1 MTVKRQ
7 AHRLLSV
14 LLAILLVV
22 SALPLA
28 MGAAAETEFVSEN
41 ILRKEGAID
50 TDASKGSMYITPRNP
65 AGTAAD
71 STRLTSK
78 NLLTTL
84 TDGVFS
90 YAEGAPDIIAFGN
103 TDYRLFGALFALDQA
118 YYSDHITVYGGT
130 DSLIDY
136 YRVYASDSLD
146 TLFRNEN
153 LTIVEGN
160 GAAAGAEVPLHK
172 DVQYIAFVYDHLKV
186 YQDTGRE
193 DASNGR
199 PKEIELWS
207 GDESRR
213 FEPENLLTTDKL
225 SEAKSVAIKS
235 ADGTVMD
242 YTANA
247 GKVTNVLNGKSDY
260 SHTDMSAYN
269 DGNIGFQFKFDSLYY
284 IGEVVI
290 DAGTYWAETTNY
302 NEKYSV
308 YAADTLEALY
318 GDDSL
323 VAADVACNNAAGAR
337 VTVDRYARYVAVINT
352 DHPGGI
358 RIRQIQVKTA
368 SDADVEKP
376 FVSENALQTQLEKV
390 EPISYYPSNG
400 NIVYEAVI
408 TDEKLAAMTD
418 GNTTNHVDLNAT
430 QSWTPARSIGAQF
443 TLKQAAFIG
452 HISLYAGYEAYPETY
467 SIYASDS
474 LDTLYTEKNRVAES
488 ATATEVSIV
497 TADVNRTVQYIAFIC
512 DSYSGNPRFKE
523 IEAWT
528 AEAEDVFVPENVL
541 QTQLKSSRPIL
552 MYSTTGT
559 VVDSNRFNAA
569 NANAVTMATD
579 GDTTTSAEVW
589 GALDWGD
596 PIRYV
601 GIEYT
606 LTDALYCGDAYIYAQ
621 TGEKWRVYAA
631 ENSADLYTADSLV
644 GTVDATEGGTK
655 LTLGRTVQYVAFV
668 NEYYEGAIHIREL
681 ELFTAEPEDGF
692 VPENALRTKLADAA
706 GVNVFI
712 SNGQTES
719 SSRFDVKG
727 ALAASTDG
735 DRTTTTDVY
744 GALDWDPARYVG
756 AVYTL
761 TDAVFADYIMIYSG
775 SDTYQDT
782 YRVYAADSL
791 DTLYSSGN
799 MVGDGIVCGDAGVKV
814 EVKKPVRYVAFF
826 CTAYDG
832 VQRVREFELW
842 TGDPNAQPEPD
853 VPDSLKV
860 LTIGNS
866 FSENTS
872 VYASEIARSNGKD
885 LTFGYLKFPSCTI
898 EMHYTAAVE
907 NRAVFKF
914 DVTFPD
920 GTHDTAAQKAAA
932 SSFDDVDGGGA
943 TVEYALNYC
952 DWDVIV
958 FQQESSSSR
967 YASTFEKLGDLVAYV
982 QAKAPNARLAIHEV
996 WRWGDW
1002 DADQFALIQANTRA
1016 AAAQYQLEYIPTGTA
1031 FEYARTA
1038 LGSDTIVNDNDG
1050 HHQHANAYGQYIAGS
1065 CYVASLF
1072 GISVS
1077 EDTFTSHPYVN
1088 DNGQVAV
1095 LTKAAN
1101 DAVASRP
1108 VYGRAGDMNGDGYLD
1123 AADVAALQQA
1133 LLSLTTYE
1141 KTVADANED
1150 GTVDIRDLVFLSESI
1165 A

>member
-7 AHRLLSV
+7 AHRLLSL

-22 SALPLA
+22 SVLPLTA
-28 MGAAAETEFVSEN
+28 GVTAETEFVSEN

-50 TDASKGSMYITPRNP
+50 TDASMGSMYITPRNP

-71 STRLTSK
+71 SARLTSK
-78 NLLTTL
+78 NLLTSL

-103 TDYRLFGALFALDQA
+103 TDYRLFGALFALNQT

-130 DSLIDY
+130 DSLVDY
-136 YRVYASDSLD
+136 YRVYASDALD

-160 GAAAGAEVPLHK
+160 GSAAGAEVPLNK
-172 DVQYIAFVYDHLKV
+172 DVRYIAFVYDHLKV

-199 PKEIELWS
+199 PKELELWS

-213 FEPENLLTTDKL
+213 FDPENLLTSDKL

-235 ADGTVMD
+235 ADGSVMD

-247 GKVTNVLNGKSDY
+247 GKIANVLNGKSDY

-290 DAGTYWAETTNY
+290 DAGTYWTETTNY

-308 YAADTLEALY
+308 YAADSLEALY
-318 GDDSL
+318 TDAAL

-337 VTVDRYARYVAVINT
+337 VTVNRYARYVAVINT

-358 RIRQIQVKTA
+358 RIRQILVKTA

-376 FVSENALQTQLEKV
+376 FVSENVLQTQLEKA

-400 NIVYEAVI
+400 SVVYETVI

-418 GNTTNHVDLNAT
+418 GNTTSHVDLSAS
-430 QSWTPARSIGAQF
+430 QSWNPARSIGAQF
-443 TLKQAAFIG
+443 TLKQAAYIG
-452 HISLYAGYEAYPETY
+452 HISLYAGYVAYPETY
-467 SIYASDS
+467 SIYASDA

-488 ATATEVSIV
+488 ATATEVSTV
-497 TADVNRTVQYIAFIC
+497 TATVNRSVQYIAFIC
-512 DSYSGNPRFKE
+512 DSYNGNPRFKE

-528 AEAEDVFVPENVL
+528 AEPEDVFVSENVL
-541 QTQLKSSRPIL
+541 QTHLAESKGVD
-552 MYSTTGT
+552 MFKNTGV
-559 VVDSNRFNAA
+559 VVDSTNFKAA
-569 NANAVTMATD
+569 NIAAMTD
-579 GDTTTSAEVW
+579 GDTVTHVDLSGG
-589 GALDWGD
+589 GAPTWSDN
-596 PIRYV
+596 P
-601 GIEYT
+601 
-606 LTDALYCGDAYIYAQ
+606 
-621 TGEKWRVYAA
+621 
-631 ENSADLYTADSLV
+631 
-644 GTVDATEGGTK
+644 
-655 LTLGRTVQYVAFV
+655 
-668 NEYYEGAIHIREL
+668 
-681 ELFTAEPEDGF
+681 
-692 VPENALRTKLADAA
+692 
-706 GVNVFI
+706 
-712 SNGQTES
+712 
-719 SSRFDVKG
+719 
-727 ALAASTDG
+727 
-735 DRTTTTDVY
+735 
-744 GALDWDPARYVG
+744 RYVG
-756 AVYTL
+756 ALFTL
-761 TDAVFADYIMIYSG
+761 DNAYFAASVSVFAGISG
-775 SDTYQDT
+775 YPESW
-782 YRVYAADSL
+782 RVYAADSL
-791 DTLYSSGN
+791 DTLYNEANLVLQANDLTGAEATGTVN
-799 MVGDGIVCGDAGVKV
+799 KY
-814 EVKKPVRYVAFF
+814 VRYIAFF
-826 CTAYDG
+826 CTADSG
-832 VQRVREFELW
+832 NARPHEFQLW

-872 VYASEIARSNGKD
+872 VYASEIARSNGKS

-907 NRAVFKF
+907 KRAVFKF

-932 SSFDDVDGGGA
+932 SSFDAVDGGGA

-967 YASTFEKLGDLVAYV
+967 YASSFEKLGDLVAYV
-982 QAKAPNARLAIHEV
+982 RSKAPNARLAIHEV

-1002 DADQFALIQANTRA
+1002 HADQFALIQANTRA

-1031 FEYARTA
+1031 FEYARSA

-1050 HHQHANAYGQYIAGS
+1050 YHQHANAYGQYIAGS

-1088 DNGQVAV
+1088 DKGQVAV

-1123 AADVAALQQA
+1123 AADMIALRKA
-1133 LLSLTTYE
+1133 LLNLISYDTAT
-1141 KTVADANED
+1141 ADANGD
-1150 GTVDIRDLVFLSESI
+1150 GAVDIRDLVFLSESI

>member
-14 LLAILLVV
+14 LLAILLIV

-28 MGAAAETEFVSEN
+28 TGAAAETEFVSEN
-41 ILRKEGAID
+41 ILRKEGVID

-199 PKEIELWS
+199 PKELELWS

-260 SHTDMSAYN
+260 SHTDMNAYN

-290 DAGTYWAETTNY
+290 DAGIYWAETTNY

-318 GDDSL
+318 ADDSL

-337 VTVDRYARYVAVINT
+337 VTVNRYARYVAVINT

-368 SDADVEKP
+368 SDANVDKP
-376 FVSENALQTQLEKV
+376 FVSENVLQTQLEKA
-390 EPISYYPSNG
+390 EAFSYYSSNG

-408 TDEKLAAMTD
+408 SDQKLAAMTD
-418 GNTTNHVDLNAT
+418 GNTTNHVDLMAL
-430 QSWTPARSIGAQF
+430 SAPRFVGAQF

-474 LDTLYTEKNRVAES
+474 LDTLFTEKNRVAAS

-497 TADVNRTVQYIAFIC
+497 TAAVNRSVQYIAFIC

-528 AEAEDVFVPENVL
+528 AEPEDVFVSENVL
-541 QTQLKSSRPIL
+541 QTHLAESKGVD
-552 MYSTTGT
+552 MFKNTGV
-559 VVDSNRFNAA
+559 VVDSTNFKAA
-569 NANAVTMATD
+569 NIAAMTD
-579 GDTTTSAEVW
+579 GDTVTHVDLSGG
-589 GALDWGD
+589 GAPTW
-596 PIRYV
+596 
-601 GIEYT
+601 
-606 LTDALYCGDAYIYAQ
+606 TD
-621 TGEKWRVYAA
+621 
-631 ENSADLYTADSLV
+631 N
-644 GTVDATEGGTK
+644 
-655 LTLGRTVQYVAFV
+655 
-668 NEYYEGAIHIREL
+668 
-681 ELFTAEPEDGF
+681 P
-692 VPENALRTKLADAA
+692 
-706 GVNVFI
+706 
-712 SNGQTES
+712 
-719 SSRFDVKG
+719 
-727 ALAASTDG
+727 
-735 DRTTTTDVY
+735 
-744 GALDWDPARYVG
+744 RYVG
-756 AVYTL
+756 ALFTL
-761 TDAVFADYIMIYSG
+761 DNAYFAASVSVFAGISG
-775 SDTYQDT
+775 YPESW
-782 YRVYAADSL
+782 RVYAADSL
-791 DTLYSSGN
+791 DTLYNEANLVLQANDLIGAEATGTVN
-799 MVGDGIVCGDAGVKV
+799 KY
-814 EVKKPVRYVAFF
+814 VRYIAFF
-826 CTAYDG
+826 CTADSG
-832 VQRVREFELW
+832 NARPHEFQLW

-932 SSFDDVDGGGA
+932 SSFDAVDGGGA

-967 YASTFEKLGDLVAYV
+967 YASTFEKLGDLIAYV

-1016 AAAQYQLEYIPTGTA
+1016 VAARYQLEYIPTGTA

-1038 LGSDTIVNDNDG
+1038 LGSNTIVNDNDG

-1065 CYVASLF
+1065 CYVAALF
-1072 GISVS
+1072 GVPVS

-1108 VYGRAGDMNGDGYLD
+1108 VYGRAGDMDGDGYLD

-1133 LLSLTTYE
+1133 LLGLTTYE

-1150 GTVDIRDLVFLSESI
+1150 GIVDIRDLVFLSESI

>member
-14 LLAILLVV
+14 LLAILLIV

-28 MGAAAETEFVSEN
+28 TGAAAETEFVSEN
-41 ILRKEGAID
+41 ILRKEGVID

-199 PKEIELWS
+199 PKELELWS

-225 SEAKSVAIKS
+225 SETKSVAIKS

-260 SHTDMSAYN
+260 SHTDMNAYN

-290 DAGTYWAETTNY
+290 DAGIYWAETTNY

-318 GDDSL
+318 TDDSL

-337 VTVDRYARYVAVINT
+337 VTVNRYARYVAVINT

-368 SDADVEKP
+368 SDANVDKP
-376 FVSENALQTQLEKV
+376 FVSENVLQTQLEKA
-390 EPISYYPSNG
+390 EAFSYYSSNG

-408 TDEKLAAMTD
+408 SDQKLAAMTD
-418 GNTTNHVDLNAT
+418 GNTTNHIDLMAL
-430 QSWTPARSIGAQF
+430 SAPRFVGAQF

-474 LDTLYTEKNRVAES
+474 LDTLFTEKNRVAAS

-497 TADVNRTVQYIAFIC
+497 TAAVNRSVQYIAFIC

-528 AEAEDVFVPENVL
+528 AEPEDVFVSENVL
-541 QTQLKSSRPIL
+541 QTHLAEFKGVD
-552 MYSTTGT
+552 MFKNTGV
-559 VVDSNRFNAA
+559 VVDSTNFKAA
-569 NANAVTMATD
+569 NIAAMTD
-579 GDTTTSAEVW
+579 GDTVTHVDLSGG
-589 GALDWGD
+589 GAPTW
-596 PIRYV
+596 
-601 GIEYT
+601 
-606 LTDALYCGDAYIYAQ
+606 TD
-621 TGEKWRVYAA
+621 
-631 ENSADLYTADSLV
+631 N
-644 GTVDATEGGTK
+644 
-655 LTLGRTVQYVAFV
+655 
-668 NEYYEGAIHIREL
+668 
-681 ELFTAEPEDGF
+681 P
-692 VPENALRTKLADAA
+692 
-706 GVNVFI
+706 
-712 SNGQTES
+712 
-719 SSRFDVKG
+719 
-727 ALAASTDG
+727 
-735 DRTTTTDVY
+735 
-744 GALDWDPARYVG
+744 RYVG
-756 AVYTL
+756 ALFTL
-761 TDAVFADYIMIYSG
+761 DNAYFAASVSVFAGISG
-775 SDTYQDT
+775 YPESW
-782 YRVYAADSL
+782 RVYAADSL
-791 DTLYSSGN
+791 DTLYNEANLVLQANDLIGAEATGTVN
-799 MVGDGIVCGDAGVKV
+799 KY
-814 EVKKPVRYVAFF
+814 VRYIAFF
-826 CTAYDG
+826 CTADSG
-832 VQRVREFELW
+832 NARPHEFQLW

-967 YASTFEKLGDLVAYV
+967 YASTFEKLGDLIAYV

-1002 DADQFALIQANTRA
+1002 NADQFALIQANTRA

-1065 CYVASLF
+1065 CYVAALF
-1072 GISVS
+1072 GVPVS

-1088 DNGQVAV
+1088 DNRQVAV

-1108 VYGRAGDMNGDGYLD
+1108 VYGRAGDMDGDGYLD

-1133 LLSLTTYE
+1133 LLGLTTYE

-1150 GTVDIRDLVFLSESI
+1150 GIVDIRDLVFLSESI

>member
-14 LLAILLVV
+14 LLAILLIV

-28 MGAAAETEFVSEN
+28 TGAAAETEFVSEN
-41 ILRKEGAID
+41 ILRKEGVID

-90 YAEGAPDIIAFGN
+90 YAEGAPDISAFGN

-199 PKEIELWS
+199 PKELELWS

-260 SHTDMSAYN
+260 SHTDMNAYN

-290 DAGTYWAETTNY
+290 DAGIYYSETTNY

-318 GDDSL
+318 TDDSL

-337 VTVDRYARYVAVINT
+337 VTVNRYARYVAVINT

-368 SDADVEKP
+368 SDANVDKP
-376 FVSENALQTQLEKV
+376 FVSENVLQTQLEKA
-390 EPISYYPSNG
+390 EAFSYYSSNG

-408 TDEKLAAMTD
+408 SDQKLAAMTD
-418 GNTTNHVDLNAT
+418 GNTTNHIDLMAL
-430 QSWTPARSIGAQF
+430 SAPRFVGAQF

-474 LDTLYTEKNRVAES
+474 LDTLFTEKNRVAAS

-497 TADVNRTVQYIAFIC
+497 TAAVNRSVQYIAFIC

-528 AEAEDVFVPENVL
+528 AEPEDVFVSENVL
-541 QTQLKSSRPIL
+541 QTHLAEFKGVD
-552 MYSTTGT
+552 MFKNTGV
-559 VVDSNRFNAA
+559 VVDSTNFKAA
-569 NANAVTMATD
+569 NIAAMTD
-579 GDTTTSAEVW
+579 GDTVTHVDLSGG
-589 GALDWGD
+589 GAPTW
-596 PIRYV
+596 
-601 GIEYT
+601 
-606 LTDALYCGDAYIYAQ
+606 TD
-621 TGEKWRVYAA
+621 
-631 ENSADLYTADSLV
+631 N
-644 GTVDATEGGTK
+644 
-655 LTLGRTVQYVAFV
+655 
-668 NEYYEGAIHIREL
+668 
-681 ELFTAEPEDGF
+681 P
-692 VPENALRTKLADAA
+692 
-706 GVNVFI
+706 
-712 SNGQTES
+712 
-719 SSRFDVKG
+719 
-727 ALAASTDG
+727 
-735 DRTTTTDVY
+735 
-744 GALDWDPARYVG
+744 RYVG
-756 AVYTL
+756 ALFTL
-761 TDAVFADYIMIYSG
+761 DNAYFAASVSVFAGISG
-775 SDTYQDT
+775 YPESW
-782 YRVYAADSL
+782 RVYAADSL
-791 DTLYSSGN
+791 DTLYN
-799 MVGDGIVCGDAGVKV
+799 EANLVLQANDLVGAEATGTVNKY
-814 EVKKPVRYVAFF
+814 VRYIAFF
-826 CTAYDG
+826 CTADSG
-832 VQRVREFELW
+832 NARPHEFQLW

-932 SSFDDVDGGGA
+932 SSFDAVDGGGA

-967 YASTFEKLGDLVAYV
+967 YASTFEKLGDLIAYV

-1002 DADQFALIQANTRA
+1002 NADQFALIQANTRT

-1065 CYVASLF
+1065 CYVAALF
-1072 GISVS
+1072 GVPVS

-1133 LLSLTTYE
+1133 LLGLTTYE

-1150 GTVDIRDLVFLSESI
+1150 GIVDIRDLVFLSESI

>member
-28 MGAAAETEFVSEN
+28 TGAAAETEFVSEN
-41 ILRKEGAID
+41 ILRKEGVID

-199 PKEIELWS
+199 PKELELWS

-260 SHTDMSAYN
+260 SHTDMNAYN

-290 DAGTYWAETTNY
+290 DAGIYWAETTNY

-318 GDDSL
+318 ADDSL

-337 VTVDRYARYVAVINT
+337 VTVNRYARYVAVINT

-368 SDADVEKP
+368 SDVNVDKP
-376 FVSENALQTQLEKV
+376 FVSENVLQTQLEKA
-390 EPISYYPSNG
+390 EAFSYYSSNG

-408 TDEKLAAMTD
+408 SDQKLAAMTD
-418 GNTTNHVDLNAT
+418 GNTTNHVDLMAL
-430 QSWTPARSIGAQF
+430 SAPRFVGAQF

-474 LDTLYTEKNRVAES
+474 LDTLFTEKNRVAAS

-497 TADVNRTVQYIAFIC
+497 TAAVNRSVQYIAFIC

-523 IEAWT
+523 LEAWT
-528 AEAEDVFVPENVL
+528 AEPEDVFVSENVL
-541 QTQLKSSRPIL
+541 QTHLAEFKGVD
-552 MYSTTGT
+552 MFKNTGV
-559 VVDSNRFNAA
+559 VVDSTNFKAA
-569 NANAVTMATD
+569 NIAAMTD
-579 GDTTTSAEVW
+579 GDTVTHVDLSGG
-589 GALDWGD
+589 GAPTW
-596 PIRYV
+596 
-601 GIEYT
+601 
-606 LTDALYCGDAYIYAQ
+606 TD
-621 TGEKWRVYAA
+621 
-631 ENSADLYTADSLV
+631 N
-644 GTVDATEGGTK
+644 
-655 LTLGRTVQYVAFV
+655 
-668 NEYYEGAIHIREL
+668 
-681 ELFTAEPEDGF
+681 P
-692 VPENALRTKLADAA
+692 
-706 GVNVFI
+706 
-712 SNGQTES
+712 
-719 SSRFDVKG
+719 
-727 ALAASTDG
+727 
-735 DRTTTTDVY
+735 
-744 GALDWDPARYVG
+744 RYVG
-756 AVYTL
+756 ALFTL
-761 TDAVFADYIMIYSG
+761 DNAYFAASVSVFAGISG
-775 SDTYQDT
+775 YPESW
-782 YRVYAADSL
+782 RVYAADSL
-791 DTLYSSGN
+791 DTLYNEANLVLQANDLIGAEATGTVN
-799 MVGDGIVCGDAGVKV
+799 KY
-814 EVKKPVRYVAFF
+814 VRYIAFF
-826 CTAYDG
+826 CTADSG
-832 VQRVREFELW
+832 NARPHEFQLW

-932 SSFDDVDGGGA
+932 SSFDAVDGGGA

-967 YASTFEKLGDLVAYV
+967 YASTFEKLGDLIAYV

-1002 DADQFALIQANTRA
+1002 GADQFALIQANTRA

-1065 CYVASLF
+1065 CYVAALF
-1072 GISVS
+1072 GVPVS

-1108 VYGRAGDMNGDGYLD
+1108 VYGRAGDMDGDGYLD

-1133 LLSLTTYE
+1133 LLGLTTYE

>member
-14 LLAILLVV
+14 LLAILLIV

-28 MGAAAETEFVSEN
+28 TGAAAETEFVSEN
-41 ILRKEGAID
+41 ILRKEGVID

-199 PKEIELWS
+199 PKELELWS

-260 SHTDMSAYN
+260 SHTDMNAYN

-290 DAGTYWAETTNY
+290 DAGIYWAETTNY

-318 GDDSL
+318 TDDSL

-337 VTVDRYARYVAVINT
+337 VTVNRYARYVAVINT

-368 SDADVEKP
+368 SDANAEKP
-376 FVSENALQTQLEKV
+376 FVSENVLQTQLEKA
-390 EPISYYPSNG
+390 EAFSYYSSNG

-408 TDEKLAAMTD
+408 SDQKLAAMTD
-418 GNTTNHVDLNAT
+418 GNTTNHVDLMAL
-430 QSWTPARSIGAQF
+430 SAPRFVGAQF

-474 LDTLYTEKNRVAES
+474 LDTLFTEKNRVAAS

-497 TADVNRTVQYIAFIC
+497 TAAVNRSVQYIAFIC

-528 AEAEDVFVPENVL
+528 AEPEDVFVSENVL
-541 QTQLKSSRPIL
+541 QTHLAEFKGVD
-552 MYSTTGT
+552 MFKNTGV
-559 VVDSNRFNAA
+559 VVDSTNFKAA
-569 NANAVTMATD
+569 NIAAMTD
-579 GDTTTSAEVW
+579 GDTVTHVDLSGG
-589 GALDWGD
+589 GAPTW
-596 PIRYV
+596 
-601 GIEYT
+601 
-606 LTDALYCGDAYIYAQ
+606 TD
-621 TGEKWRVYAA
+621 
-631 ENSADLYTADSLV
+631 N
-644 GTVDATEGGTK
+644 
-655 LTLGRTVQYVAFV
+655 
-668 NEYYEGAIHIREL
+668 
-681 ELFTAEPEDGF
+681 P
-692 VPENALRTKLADAA
+692 
-706 GVNVFI
+706 
-712 SNGQTES
+712 
-719 SSRFDVKG
+719 
-727 ALAASTDG
+727 
-735 DRTTTTDVY
+735 
-744 GALDWDPARYVG
+744 RYVG
-756 AVYTL
+756 ALFTL
-761 TDAVFADYIMIYSG
+761 DNAYFAASVSVFAGISG
-775 SDTYQDT
+775 YPESW
-782 YRVYAADSL
+782 RVYAADSL
-791 DTLYSSGN
+791 DTLYNEANLVLQANDLIGAEATGTVN
-799 MVGDGIVCGDAGVKV
+799 KY
-814 EVKKPVRYVAFF
+814 VRYIAFF
-826 CTAYDG
+826 CTADSG
-832 VQRVREFELW
+832 NARPHEFQLW

-967 YASTFEKLGDLVAYV
+967 YASTFEKLGDLIAYV

-1002 DADQFALIQANTRA
+1002 NADQFALIQANTRA

-1065 CYVASLF
+1065 CYVAALF
-1072 GISVS
+1072 GVPVS

-1088 DNGQVAV
+1088 DNRQVAV

-1108 VYGRAGDMNGDGYLD
+1108 VYGRAGDMDGDGYLD

-1133 LLSLTTYE
+1133 LLGLTTYE

-1150 GTVDIRDLVFLSESI
+1150 GIVDIRDLVFLSESI

>member
-22 SALPLA
+22 SVLPLA
-28 MGAAAETEFVSEN
+28 AGVTAETEFVSEN

-50 TDASKGSMYITPRNP
+50 TDASKGSMYITPQNP

-78 NLLTTL
+78 NLLTRL
-84 TDGVFS
+84 TDGLFA
-90 YAEGAPDIIAFGN
+90 YDGGQEPDIIAIGN

-118 YYSDHITVYGGT
+118 YYSDHITVYGGI
-130 DSLIDY
+130 DSRVDY
-136 YRVYASDSLD
+136 YRVYASDALD

-160 GAAAGAEVPLHK
+160 GSAAGAEVPLHK
-172 DVQYIAFVYDHLKV
+172 DVRYIAFVYDHLKV

-199 PKEIELWS
+199 PKELELWS

-213 FEPENLLTTDKL
+213 FDPENLLTSDKL

-235 ADGTVMD
+235 ADGSVMD

-260 SHTDMSAYN
+260 SHTDMNAYN

-290 DAGTYWAETTNY
+290 DAGIYYSETTNY

-308 YAADTLEALY
+308 YAADSLEALY
-318 GDDSL
+318 TDTAL

-337 VTVDRYARYVAVINT
+337 VTVNRYARYVAVINT

-368 SDADVEKP
+368 SDANVDKP
-376 FVSENALQTQLEKV
+376 FVSENVLQTQLEKA
-390 EPISYYPSNG
+390 EAFSYYSSNG

-408 TDEKLAAMTD
+408 SDQKLAAMTD
-418 GNTTNHVDLNAT
+418 GNTTNHIDLKAL
-430 QSWTPARSIGAQF
+430 SAPRFIGAQF
-443 TLKQAAFIG
+443 TLKQAAYIG
-452 HISLYAGYEAYPETY
+452 HISLYAGYVAYPETY
-467 SIYASDS
+467 SIYASDA
-474 LDTLYTEKNRVAES
+474 LDTLFTEKNRVAAS
-488 ATATEVSIV
+488 VTATEVSIV
-497 TADVNRTVQYIAFIC
+497 TAAVNRSVQYIAFIC
-512 DSYSGNPRFKE
+512 DSYNGNPRFKE
-523 IEAWT
+523 IETWT
-528 AEAEDVFVPENVL
+528 AEPEDVFVSENVL
-541 QTQLKSSRPIL
+541 QTHLAASKGVD
-552 MYSTTGT
+552 MFKNTGVVVNST
-559 VVDSNRFNAA
+559 NFAA
-569 NANAVTMATD
+569 DNIAAMID
-579 GDTTTSAEVW
+579 GDTVTHVDLSGG
-589 GALDWGD
+589 GAPTW
-596 PIRYV
+596 
-601 GIEYT
+601 
-606 LTDALYCGDAYIYAQ
+606 TD
-621 TGEKWRVYAA
+621 
-631 ENSADLYTADSLV
+631 N
-644 GTVDATEGGTK
+644 
-655 LTLGRTVQYVAFV
+655 
-668 NEYYEGAIHIREL
+668 
-681 ELFTAEPEDGF
+681 P
-692 VPENALRTKLADAA
+692 
-706 GVNVFI
+706 
-712 SNGQTES
+712 
-719 SSRFDVKG
+719 
-727 ALAASTDG
+727 
-735 DRTTTTDVY
+735 
-744 GALDWDPARYVG
+744 RYVG
-756 AVYTL
+756 ALFTL
-761 TDAVFADYIMIYSG
+761 DNAYFAASVSVFAGISG
-775 SDTYQDT
+775 YPESW
-782 YRVYAADSL
+782 RVYAADSL
-791 DTLYSSGN
+791 DTLYN
-799 MVGDGIVCGDAGVKV
+799 DANLVLQANDLTGAEATGTVNKY
-814 EVKKPVRYVAFF
+814 VRYIAFF
-826 CTAYDG
+826 CTADSG
-832 VQRVREFELW
+832 NARPHEFQLW

-932 SSFDDVDGGGA
+932 SSFDAVDGGGA

-982 QAKAPNARLAIHEV
+982 RSKAPNARLAIHEV

-1108 VYGRAGDMNGDGYLD
+1108 VYGRSGDMNGDGYLD
-1123 AADVAALQQA
+1123 AADMIALRKA
-1133 LLSLTTYE
+1133 LLNLISYDTAT
-1141 KTVADANED
+1141 ADANGD
-1150 GTVDIRDLVFLSESI
+1150 GAVDIRDLVFLSESI

>member
-7 AHRLLSV
+7 SHRLLSV
-14 LLAILLVV
+14 LLAILLIV

-28 MGAAAETEFVSEN
+28 TGAAAETEFVSEN
-41 ILRKEGAID
+41 ILRKEGVID

-199 PKEIELWS
+199 PKELELWS

-260 SHTDMSAYN
+260 SHTDMNAYN

-290 DAGTYWAETTNY
+290 DAGIYWAETTNY

-318 GDDSL
+318 ADDSL

-337 VTVDRYARYVAVINT
+337 VTVNRYARYVAVINT

-368 SDADVEKP
+368 SDANVDKP
-376 FVSENALQTQLEKV
+376 FVSENVLQTQLEKA
-390 EPISYYPSNG
+390 EAFSYYSSNG

-408 TDEKLAAMTD
+408 SDQKLAAMTD
-418 GNTTNHVDLNAT
+418 GNTTNHVDLMAL
-430 QSWTPARSIGAQF
+430 SAPRFVGAQF

-474 LDTLYTEKNRVAES
+474 LDTLFTEKNRVAAS

-497 TADVNRTVQYIAFIC
+497 TAAVNRSVQYIAFIC

-528 AEAEDVFVPENVL
+528 AEPEDVFVPENVL
-541 QTQLKSSRPIL
+541 QTHLAEFKGVD
-552 MYSTTGT
+552 MFKNTGV
-559 VVDSNRFNAA
+559 VVDSTNFKAA
-569 NANAVTMATD
+569 NIAAMTD
-579 GDTTTSAEVW
+579 GDTVTHVDLSGG
-589 GALDWGD
+589 GAPTW
-596 PIRYV
+596 
-601 GIEYT
+601 
-606 LTDALYCGDAYIYAQ
+606 TD
-621 TGEKWRVYAA
+621 
-631 ENSADLYTADSLV
+631 N
-644 GTVDATEGGTK
+644 
-655 LTLGRTVQYVAFV
+655 
-668 NEYYEGAIHIREL
+668 
-681 ELFTAEPEDGF
+681 P
-692 VPENALRTKLADAA
+692 
-706 GVNVFI
+706 
-712 SNGQTES
+712 
-719 SSRFDVKG
+719 
-727 ALAASTDG
+727 
-735 DRTTTTDVY
+735 
-744 GALDWDPARYVG
+744 RYVG
-756 AVYTL
+756 ALFTL
-761 TDAVFADYIMIYSG
+761 DNAYFAASVSVFAGISG
-775 SDTYQDT
+775 YPESW
-782 YRVYAADSL
+782 RVYAADSL
-791 DTLYSSGN
+791 DTLYNEANLVLQANDLIGAEATGTVN
-799 MVGDGIVCGDAGVKV
+799 KY
-814 EVKKPVRYVAFF
+814 VRYIAFF
-826 CTAYDG
+826 CTADSG
-832 VQRVREFELW
+832 NARPHEFQLW

-932 SSFDDVDGGGA
+932 SSFDAVDGGGA

-967 YASTFEKLGDLVAYV
+967 YASTFEKLGDLIAYV

-1002 DADQFALIQANTRA
+1002 GADQFALIQANTRA

-1065 CYVASLF
+1065 CYVAALF
-1072 GISVS
+1072 GVPVS

-1088 DNGQVAV
+1088 DNRQVAV

-1133 LLSLTTYE
+1133 LLGLTTYE

-1150 GTVDIRDLVFLSESI
+1150 GIVDIRDLVFLSESI